1 MFYGPPTCLTYKLN
15 VSVYCNIAFK
25 WIILFQTE
33 QKCVCVPRN
42 TNSSLLPETRSE
54 LYQKDNPD
62 WVPTVNM
69 GTKLTLMS
77 PELMNGRYKRRKGR
91 NMNTDAAR
99 TLLMFQEQCDSDTME
114 VVEGLSTQNEFAD
127 ETGTCVQTDIDCS
140 LFSAMESELQDLK
153 TDNLNLKAKLM
164 TSSSF
169 SLNAF
174 EGNDENVK
182 FFTELTCFDILFTH
196 FAYLEPHLPTKH
208 SIGKFE
214 CLGMTLAR
222 LRLNLSVSQ
231 LAYQMNVSVST
242 ISRTFSKVIDVMY
255 VRMERF
261 IIWPDREDL
270 RRTMPMQFRRHFGTK
285 CAVIIDCFEVFI
297 ERASNLKARA
307 ES

>member
-1 MFYGPPTCLTYKLN
+1 MCTPVTQ
-15 VSVYCNIAFK
+15 
-25 WIILFQTE
+25 ILLKFQ
-33 QKCVCVPRN
+33 K
-42 TNSSLLPETRSE
+42 TRSE

-77 PELMNGRYKRRKGR
+77 PELMNGLYKRR
-91 NMNTDAAR
+91 NMKTDAAR
-99 TLLMFQEQCDSDTME
+99 SKVFQEQCDSDTME
-114 VVEGLSTQNEFAD
+114 VAEGLSTQNEFAD
-127 ETGTCVQTDIDCS
+127 ETGMCVQTDIDCS
-140 LFSAMESELQDLK
+140 LFSAMESELQDLR

-174 EGNDENVK
+174 EGIDEKVK
-182 FFTELTCFDILFTH
+182 FFTGLTCFEILFTL
-196 FAYLEPHLPTKH
+196 FAYLELHLPTKH

-214 CLGMTLAR
+214 CLVMTLAR
-222 LRLNLSVSQ
+222 LRLSLSVSH
-231 LAYQMNVSVST
+231 LAYQMNVSMST